1 MSEPS
6 MTEVLVAI
14 GRIEEMIKA
23 MTDKLD
29 KLEEQTEE
37 KFRRVD
43 VQTDRQWKKLA
54 EHDTAIQILQER
66 QGPKV
71 HFTTW
76 IAMAIAALGF
86 VAAFVTYIVK

>member
-23 MTDKLD
+23 MNDKLD
-29 KLEEQTEE
+29 KLESQTEE
-37 KFRRVD
+37 KFNRVD
-43 VQTDRQWKKLA
+43 VQSDRQWKKLN
-54 EHDTAIQILQER
+54 EHESAIRVLQER

-76 IAMAIAALGF
+76 VAMAIAVAGF
-86 VAAFVTYIVK
+86 IAAFVTYIVK

>member
-1 MSEPS
+1 MSEPT

-23 MTDKLD
+23 MNGKLD

-37 KFRRVD
+37 RFKRVD
-43 VQTDRQWKKLA
+43 SQSDRQWKKINDHEA
-54 EHDTAIQILQER
+54 AIQVLQER

-76 IAMAIAALGF
+76 VAMAIAVAGF
-86 VAAFVTYIVK
+86 IAAFVTYIIK